1 MKPDPWPC
9 CCWMAGPRP
18 KIPPRGLMVRLTVS
32 MRTTAG
38 PAFSTAST
46 ITELLGCRDGA
57 GAASVIR
64 GCSGGCRPGREI
76 LVAVQEV
83 SRPAETAVRVRRD
96 RKRGWTIGSGR
107 ASLKASLKTDPR
119 ARAAYIRPSR
129 RGLLVQQG
137 DQLWHRVSQEL
148 QARLSKPTFET
159 WIRPARC
166 RSFGGDLLQLEAP
179 NSFACGWL
187 HKNYLTMIAAVASE
201 HAGRPVRVEVLVAP
215 GADPLPL
222 PQEQDTAAAP
232 AAPERPTPPPP
243 RAPARA
249 ASSLFRPGA
258 GLNTRYVF
266 NRFVVGANSRMAH
279 AASLAVAEAPGREFN
294 PLFICGGVG
303 LGKTHLMQAIGH
315 YRLEIDPEARVF
327 YVSTETFTNDLIQ
340 AIRKDGMQ
348 AFRDRYRAADLIL
361 VDDIQFIEG
370 KEYTQEEFFHTFNA
384 LHEAGRQIVIAS
396 DRPPSQI
403 PRLQERLISRFSMG
417 LIADIQTPDLETRM
431 AILHKKAE
439 AEQMALPRELIQY
452 IAGRFTSNIRELE
465 GALTRAVA
473 FASITGLP
481 MTVES
486 VAPML
491 DPVGNDV
498 AVTPQQVLEKVA
510 EVFEV
515 AIEEMLSPSRKRAV
529 SQSRQVGMYLM
540 RQSTSL
546 SLPRIG
552 EAFGGKDH
560 STVMYAVEQVEKKLS
575 SDPDLARRV
584 QQVRDLLQIDSRKRR

>member
-1 MKPDPWPC
+1 
-9 CCWMAGPRP
+9 
-18 KIPPRGLMVRLTVS
+18 
-32 MRTTAG
+32 
-38 PAFSTAST
+38 
-46 ITELLGCRDGA
+46 
-57 GAASVIR
+57 
-64 GCSGGCRPGREI
+64 
-76 LVAVQEV
+76 
-83 SRPAETAVRVRRD
+83 
-96 RKRGWTIGSGR
+96 
-107 ASLKASLKTDPR
+107 
-119 ARAAYIRPSR
+119 
-129 RGLLVQQG
+129 VQQAKK
-137 DQLWHRVSQEL
+137 LWHQVQQAL
-148 QARLSKPTFET
+148 QANLSKPTFET

-166 RSFGGDLLQLEAP
+166 LDFDGRCLRLEAP

-187 HKNYLTMIAAVASE
+187 RKNYLGTIEAVAAE
-201 HAGRPVRVEVLVAP
+201 IAGQPITVEVSTPAGDDGL
-215 GADPLPL
+215 LPAAASL
-222 PQEQDTAAAP
+222 ATAAAAP
-232 AAPERPTPPPP
+232 AGNGAPPPP
-243 RAPARA
+243 PPATASGGPAPITAGRQ
-249 ASSLFRPGA
+249 PGS
-258 GLNTRYVF
+258 GLNPRYVF
-266 NRFVVGANSRMAH
+266 NRFVVGPNSRMAH

-315 YRLEIDPEARVF
+315 YRLEIDPRARVF

-340 AIRKDGMQ
+340 AIRKDSMQ
-348 AFRDRYRAADLIL
+348 VFRDRYRAADLIL

-417 LIADIQTPDLETRM
+417 LIADIQAPDLETRM
-431 AILHKKAE
+431 AILQKKAE
-439 AEQMALPRELIQY
+439 QEQMSLPRELIQF

-491 DPVGNDV
+491 DPAGGDMAVKPDQVV
-498 AVTPQQVLEKVA
+498 AKVA
-510 EVFEV
+510 EVFGV
-515 AIEEMLSPSRKRAV
+515 GADEMRSASRKRAV
-529 SQSRQVGMYLM
+529 SQARQVGMYLM
-540 RQSTSL
+540 RQCTDL

-552 EAFGGKDH
+552 EVFGGKDH
-560 STVMYAVEQVEKKLS
+560 STVMYAVEQTEKKLN
-575 SDPDLARRV
+575 SDPVLARQV

>member
-1 MKPDPWPC
+1 
-9 CCWMAGPRP
+9 MA
-18 KIPPRGLMVRLTVS
+18 
-32 MRTTAG
+32 
-38 PAFSTAST
+38 
-46 ITELLGCRDGA
+46 
-57 GAASVIR
+57 
-64 GCSGGCRPGREI
+64 
-76 LVAVQEV
+76 
-83 SRPAETAVRVRRD
+83 
-96 RKRGWTIGSGR
+96 
-107 ASLKASLKTDPR
+107 
-119 ARAAYIRPSR
+119 
-129 RGLLVQQG
+129 VQQG
-137 DQLWHRVSQEL
+137 GEELWNQVKQEL
-148 QARLSKPTFET
+148 QASLSKPTFET

-166 RSFGGDLLQLEAP
+166 RQFSQGELLLEAP
-179 NSFACGWL
+179 NSFAVSWL
-187 HKNYLTMIAAVASE
+187 RRHYLERISQLATSFWGE
-201 HAGRPVRVEVLVAP
+201 PVRVSLEVGEEAS
-215 GADPLPL
+215 
-222 PQEQDTAAAP
+222 AAAP
-232 AAPERPTPPPP
+232 AAPGEWGAPSEPAGANRASPAGESAQPQGLSRP
-243 RAPARA
+243 A
-249 ASSLFRPGA
+249 A
-258 GLNTRYVF
+258 GLNPRYLF
-266 NRFVVGANSRMAH
+266 SRFVVGPNSRMAH
-279 AASLAVAEAPGREFN
+279 AAALAVAEAPGREFN

-315 YRLEIDPEARVF
+315 YRLEIDPQARVF

-348 AFRDRYRAADLIL
+348 AFRDRYRAAELIL

-370 KEYTQEEFFHTFNA
+370 KEYTQEEFFHTFNS

-417 LIADIQTPDLETRM
+417 LIADIQAPDLETRM

-439 AEQMALPRELIQY
+439 VEQMALPRDLIQY

-498 AVTPQQVLEKVA
+498 EVTPQQVLDKVA
-510 EVFEV
+510 EVFAV
-515 AIEEMLSPSRKRAV
+515 RIDDMLSPSRRRSV
-529 SQSRQVGMYLM
+529 SQARQVGMYLM
-540 RQSTSL
+540 RQSTNL

-560 STVMYAVEQVEKKLS
+560 STVMYAVEQVEKRLN
-575 SDPDLARRV
+575 SDPSLARQV

>member
-1 MKPDPWPC
+1 
-9 CCWMAGPRP
+9 
-18 KIPPRGLMVRLTVS
+18 
-32 MRTTAG
+32 
-38 PAFSTAST
+38 
-46 ITELLGCRDGA
+46 
-57 GAASVIR
+57 
-64 GCSGGCRPGREI
+64 
-76 LVAVQEV
+76 
-83 SRPAETAVRVRRD
+83 
-96 RKRGWTIGSGR
+96 
-107 ASLKASLKTDPR
+107 
-119 ARAAYIRPSR
+119 
-129 RGLLVQQG
+129 VQQG
-137 DQLWHRVSQEL
+137 DSLWHRVVGAL
-148 QARLSKPTFET
+148 QSSLSKPTFET
-159 WIRPARC
+159 WIRPARL
-166 RSFGGDLLQLEAP
+166 RAWQDDRLELEAP
-179 NSFACGWL
+179 NSFACSWL
-187 HKNYLTMIAAVASE
+187 RKNYLAQIETIASNL
-201 HAGRPVRVEVLVAP
+201 AGRPVRVRIEAAAEVAP
-215 GADPLPL
+215 AIAASPV
-222 PQEQDTAAAP
+222 AAAAASP
-232 AAPERPTPPPP
+232 FPANGTAPPTPVNGAAPMP
-243 RAPARA
+243 R
-249 ASSLFRPGA
+249 S
-258 GLNTRYVF
+258 GLNPRYIF
-266 NRFVVGANSRMAH
+266 SRFVVGPNSRMAH

-315 YRLEIDPEARVF
+315 YRLEIDPTARVS

-417 LIADIQTPDLETRM
+417 LIADIQVPDLETRM

-439 AEQMALPRELIQY
+439 SEQMALPRELIHY

-491 DPVGNDV
+491 DPIGNDV
-498 AVTPQQVLEKVA
+498 EVTPDQVLEKVA
-510 EVFEV
+510 EVFTVRVED
-515 AIEEMLSPSRKRAV
+515 MLSPSRKRAV
-529 SQSRQVGMYLM
+529 SQARQVGMFLM
-540 RQSTSL
+540 RQTTNL

-560 STVMYAVEQVEKKLS
+560 STVMYAVDQVEKKLS
-575 SDPDLARRV
+575 SDPALARRI